1 MRRLSALALFVA
13 VAPIAHAHAGERTHY
28 LDLVNR
34 AHDRIVSVAAAPA
47 GGTSWKELLHGGTLA
62 GGGDTAT
69 VQLASDQCLHD
80 VKVAFVNGRRALYPA
95 LDLCRHRGLRIQPLP
110 SRETKAVMA
119 AQRDAGAGV
128 LSRED

>member
-1 MRRLSALALFVA
+1 MRRLSALALSLA
-13 VAPIAHAHAGERTHY
+13 VAPIANADAGERTHY
-28 LDLVNR
+28 LYLVNR
-34 AHDRIVSVAAAPA
+34 AHDRIVSVATTPV
-47 GGTSWKELLHGGTLA
+47 GGTSWNELLHGGTLA

-80 VKVAFVNGRRALYPA
+80 VKVAFANGRRALYPA

-110 SRETKAVMA
+110 SRETKAVVA
-119 AQRDAGAGV
+119 VQRDTAAGV